1 MVERLADPALQDNR
15 ASRTFTDLVLEI
27 FRLNGRLLAAGDRLV
42 KGINLTSAHWQVMG
56 AIRNDKVTVSDIARA
71 MGLQRQSVQR
81 TVNVLC
87 SEGLVRLVEN
97 PNHRRAKLVTLTPK
111 GWATIKKANVL
122 RIAWAR
128 KTSEGISAAELELA
142 CEVLRRIRHRLGDR
156 SEP

>member
-1 MVERLADPALQDNR
+1 MNKRSPDTALQDNR
-15 ASRTFTDLVLEI
+15 ASRTYTELVLEV
-27 FRLNGRLLAAGDRLV
+27 FRLNGRLLTAGDRLV

-56 AIRNDKVTVSDIARA
+56 AIRNDKATVSDIARA

-87 SEGLVRLVEN
+87 SEGLVSLVEN
-97 PNHRRAKLVTLTPK
+97 PNHRRAKLVVMTPK
-111 GWATIKKANVL
+111 GWATIRKANEL

-156 SEP
+156 TLP